1 MASGSAFDVVV
12 RASRPH
18 APTVVDEVRPRRP
31 HHNPL
36 SNALPFVGHASRVPG
51 VRAAFP
57 SSVSPT
63 EGATC
68 HGEAGSYRVSTLSF
82 RPREVK
88 RPSGGTYGKGGK
100 SEIRNPKFEINEPK
114 VGVKRQGG
122 AK

>member
-18 APTVVDEVRPRRP
+18 DPTVVDEVRPRRP

-57 SSVSPT
+57 SSVIPT
-63 EGATC
+63 ELPTC
-68 HGEAGSYRVSTLSF
+68 HSDRASVA
-82 RPREVK
+82 
-88 RPSGGTYGKGGK
+88 
-100 SEIRNPKFEINEPK
+100 SERRNL
-114 VGVKRQGG
+114 
-122 AK
+122 